1 MPFYNEGLYFE
12 NKVGGCL
19 GVAVEAFLHPAKIE
33 EENELKNAHID
44 IRNYSICVEIS
55 EKENQVREKES
66 MNGFCCLICVND
78 ISSIITN
85 VEDSC
90 TRKSGYPQMETL
102 RRGLIPLPS
111 TSGVSPRGVLGVKWG
126 LLSAQ
131 CAHDHIRIYCTK
143 IGRSQM
149 SGERGAKRLRS
160 IFLSF

>member
-1 MPFYNEGLYFE
+1 MLFYNEGLYFE

-111 TSGVSPRGVLGVKWG
+111 TSGVSLRGVLGVKWG
-126 LLSAQ
+126 LLSAPMTISEFI
-131 CAHDHIRIYCTK
+131 AR
-143 IGRSQM
+143 
-149 SGERGAKRLRS
+149 RLGGVK
-160 IFLSF
+160 

>member
-1 MPFYNEGLYFE
+1 MPFYNEGFYFE

-102 RRGLIPLPS
+102 
-111 TSGVSPRGVLGVKWG
+111 
-126 LLSAQ
+126 
-131 CAHDHIRIYCTK
+131 
-143 IGRSQM
+143 
-149 SGERGAKRLRS
+149 
-160 IFLSF
+160 